1 VRKGALSALRSETAP
16 KNCAVGCDLPIFAS
30 PVMASYTIQPQAV
43 YATPGVP
50 VQGTMVAAPQQMAMG
65 AVGAP
70 SLGPRFQTSETEC
83 WCVL

>member
-1 VRKGALSALRSETAP
+1 MSALGRKPP
-16 KNCAVGCDLPIFAS
+16 KNALCDAELPNFAS
-30 PVMASYTIQPQAV
+30 PVMASYTMQPQGV
-43 YATPGVP
+43 YAMPGFP

>member
-1 VRKGALSALRSETAP
+1 MRKGALSALRSETAP
-16 KNCAVGCDLPIFAS
+16 KNSRCELPIFAS
-30 PVMASYTIQPQAV
+30 PVMASYTMHPQAM